1 MTKTSNRFQAMID
14 KYNLY
19 YRLFI
24 TAFWVMQCFGFVS
37 EELLPPLAKLRSPI
51 YLLCDAIIF
60 FVGIAAIKENQNK
73 TDKRLAIW
81 FLIIAVVSTLIIN
94 QEGISALLNGSR
106 DFFGL
111 IFILPILRFFFT
123 ARRGNEH
130 FVKVFDRQLYIYL
143 WLQAVCITWQFI
155 KYGVGDHGGGT
166 MGYGASGTAS
176 TCIYFISYYLMTKRW
191 NEDKNYFR
199 NLSANW
205 VLVFLLYP
213 SFLNETKIS
222 FIFLMCYF
230 LLLIEINKRTIKY
243 FVIAIPAMI
252 VVLIGLWSVYLD
264 ITDQD
269 ADELTSK
276 EFYDNYLFGGDDL
289 DRMIEVGL
297 MVQDGTITIDES
309 DVWSVDI
316 PRFTKILK
324 LPELFGDC
332 RGGAIFGAGL
342 GQFKGGTTM
351 EMSRFAKDNQWLL
364 LGSRPWLF
372 FVMVQLG
379 IIGLIWFLI
388 DIGWVLSYKKRTYIY
403 SKNIKIYLTVIL
415 ALTFLYNDSLRFFQY
430 CTILFFIALY
440 ATIKAEY
447 IEDNNNQAQMQQLL

>member
-1 MTKTSNRFQAMID
+1 MID

-19 YRLFI
+19 YRLFM

-37 EELLPPLAKLRSPI
+37 EELLPPLENARSLV
-51 YLLCDAIIF
+51 YLLCDIIIF
-60 FVGIAAIKENQNK
+60 LVGIAAIRENDNK
-73 TDKRLAIW
+73 GDRRVAVS
-81 FLIIAVVSTLIIN
+81 FLIIAVVSTIIVNREGVTSLI
-94 QEGISALLNGSR
+94 NGSR

-111 IFILPILRFFFT
+111 IFILPILRYFFT
-123 ARRGNEH
+123 SDKGNEH
-130 FVKVFDRQLYIYL
+130 FIKVFDRQLYIYL

-166 MGYGASGTAS
+166 MGFGASGTAS
-176 TCIYFISYYLMTKRW
+176 TCIYFVSYYLMTKRW
-191 NEDKNYFR
+191 NEDRNYFR
-199 NLSANW
+199 NIANNW

-230 LLLIEINKRTIKY
+230 LLLIKIDKKTIKY

-252 VVLIGLWSVYLD
+252 VILIGLWGVYLD

-269 ADELTSK
+269 ADELTSQ

-297 MVQDGTITIDES
+297 LVQDGTIEIDQS

-316 PRFTKILK
+316 PRFSKIVM
-324 LPELFGDC
+324 LPILFDDC
-332 RGGAIFGAGL
+332 NGGALLGAGL

-372 FVMVQLG
+372 FVLVQLG
-379 IIGLIWFLI
+379 AIGLVWFII
-388 DIGWVLSYKKRTYIY
+388 DMGWILNYKKRTYAY

-430 CTILFFIALY
+430 CTILFFIDLF
-440 ATIKAEY
+440 ATLKVEKSDEEETSEMPYQI
-447 IEDNNNQAQMQQLL
+447 